1 MKKVFLNI
9 GVALTLL
16 ATATSCDKEF
26 LDVNVNPNNPVDA
39 PVELVLPAAMTT
51 TAGVVGGQYAI
62 LGGIWSQYYT
72 QNNGSN
78 QYVSI
83 DQFNIQPT
91 AFNNSWT
98 EQYAGAL
105 NDYRFV
111 KSKAAATKDWNAYLM
126 ATVME
131 SYNYQV
137 LVDLYDKIPFD
148 EAGQGETKKNLTP
161 VFRDGQAVYDSL
173 IVRID
178 KALALPHT
186 STATPA
192 LSNGDVVFN
201 GDMEQWVRFANT
213 LKLKIYLR
221 QVYARPTVAEAGI
234 RGLYNAGAKFLEADA
249 SVAIF
254 SDATSKRNPLYEMDQ
269 SPALNSNQNLKA
281 SNTLFSFLKANDDT
295 TRLKKIYIP
304 GSGGQKAMV
313 QGTSSISTSQLVPG
327 TISRALILPTA
338 PVYFISKAESYF
350 LQAEAALRGL
360 GTGNAAALY
369 NQGVDAAFKQIGVER
384 GSLYPYPAGGS
395 FEEQLKA
402 IIVQKWVSFAGTYQG
417 IEAFIERN
425 RTGYPATSPVGATD
439 AAYVPGEFTYP
450 VEGIT
455 SGKQFPTRLP
465 WPQQERQRN
474 PNAPQTIEPIIKPVW
489 WDVH

>member
-1 MKKVFLNI
+1 MKKVFLNM
-9 GVALTLL
+9 GLALTLL
-16 ATATSCDKEF
+16 ASTTSCDKEF
-26 LDVNVNPNNPVDA
+26 LDVNVDPNNPVDA
-39 PVELVLPAAMTT
+39 PVELVLPAAITS
-51 TAGVVGGQYAI
+51 TASAVGGEYAI

-78 QYVSI
+78 QYVDI

-91 AFNNSWT
+91 AFTGRWT

-105 NDYRFV
+105 NNYRFV
-111 KSKAAATKDWNAYLM
+111 KSKAAAENNWNAYLM

-148 EAGQGETKKNLTP
+148 EASQGGATKNLAP

-178 KALALPHT
+178 KALAMPM
-186 STATPA
+186 TAKAAPD

-201 GDMEQWVRFANT
+201 GDMSQWVRFANT

-221 QVYARPTVAEAGI
+221 QVYGRPAVAEAGI
-234 RGLYNAGAKFLEADA
+234 RSLYNKGAKFLEADA
-249 SVAIF
+249 SMAIF

-269 SPALNSNQNLKA
+269 SPALNTNQNLKA
-281 SNTLFSFLKANDDT
+281 STTLFSFLQTNGDK
-295 TRLKKIYIP
+295 RLDNVYIP

-313 QGTSSISTSQLVPG
+313 QGTSGTSTSQLVPG

-350 LQAEAALRGL
+350 LQAEATLRGL
-360 GTGNAAALY
+360 GSGDVAALY
-369 NQGVDAAFKQIGVER
+369 NQGVDAAFVQIGAER
-384 GSLYPYPAGGS
+384 GALYPYPAS
-395 FEEQLKA
+395 TSVEEQLEA
-402 IIVQKWVSFAGTYQG
+402 IIVQKWVALAGTYQG
-417 IEAFIERN
+417 IEAFLERN
-425 RTGYPATSPVGATD
+425 RTGYPETSPVGATD
-439 AAYVPGEFTYP
+439 ASYKPGEFTYP

-455 SGKQFPTRLP
+455 SGRQFPTRLP
-465 WPQQERQRN
+465 WPQEERQRN
-474 PNAPQTIEPIIKPVW
+474 PNAPQSVEPIIKPVW
-489 WDVH
+489 WDVR